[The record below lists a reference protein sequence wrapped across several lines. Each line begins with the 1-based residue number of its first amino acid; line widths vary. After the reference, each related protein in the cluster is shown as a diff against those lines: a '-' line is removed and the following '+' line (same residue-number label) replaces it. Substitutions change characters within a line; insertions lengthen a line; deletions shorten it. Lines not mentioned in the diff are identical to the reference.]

1 MKNLHRIVIALFL
14 LFSMPS
20 LAQESQSFD
29 DLVKSCVSALQQ
41 GDQGKFM
48 AQFIDEDALVRSIVE
63 DSYPDNPKEK
73 KATAKR
79 MATGGKERILRAL
92 RDAKASTWSALN
104 PPGFDWKKAVITDVQ
119 PSYNRSDGIEKTD
132 WARISLKVGDEMYLI
147 KMNQARKTKNGWKL
161 VFGGK
166 LKGPRPA
173 AETEE

>member
-1 MKNLHRIVIALFL
+1 MKYLHRIVIALFL
-14 LFSMPS
+14 FISTPG
-20 LAQESQSFD
+20 LAQDGQSFD
-29 DLVKSCVSALQQ
+29 DLIKSCVSALQQ

-48 AQFIDEDALVRSIVE
+48 SHFIDENALVSSILE

-73 KATAKR
+73 KATARR
-79 MATGGKERILRAL
+79 MATGGKEQILRAV
-92 RDAKASTWSALN
+92 RDAKASTWNDLN
-104 PPGFDWKKAVITDVQ
+104 PPGFDWKKAVITEIQ
-119 PSYNRSDGIEKTD
+119 PSYNRVDGIEKTD

-173 AETEE
+173 AETE